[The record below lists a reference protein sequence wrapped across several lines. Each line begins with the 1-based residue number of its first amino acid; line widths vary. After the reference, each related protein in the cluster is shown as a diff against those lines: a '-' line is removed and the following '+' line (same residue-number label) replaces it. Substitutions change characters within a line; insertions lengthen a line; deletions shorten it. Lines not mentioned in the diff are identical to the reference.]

1 LAKEPDLTESSPAS
15 NSSRRAPLS
24 KRWTF
29 IVLALTLLFVLM
41 PFLFWRATWFGRPL
55 TDAQLAD
62 YLNPK
67 SNPHDIQHG
76 LSQVADRIVQHDPT
90 IKNSYPQ
97 VIALSASPEAPIRAM
112 DAWTMG
118 QDNRSSEFHAAL
130 LPMLKD
136 PDPTVARNAA
146 LALVRFDDTS
156 GHDIIVGMLKAAA
169 VDSPCAGTLRTR
181 LKPGQT
187 MNPGTLLAHIQTPS
201 GEREV
206 RSEIPGT
213 LDRWLLSDGASITA
227 GQHLAAVWPSDDEVW
242 EALRALYLI
251 GEPADLDAIAPYARG
266 GGDAPPQLAEQARN
280 TMEAIRARAA
290 SPSSNSSSA
299 IPPTKAPAEQ

>member
-1 LAKEPDLTESSPAS
+1 MSSSPAPAT
-15 NSSRRAPLS
+15 NPSRRQPLNR
-24 KRWTF
+24 RWTF
-29 IVLALTLLFVLM
+29 IVLALTLLFVMM

-76 LSQVADRIVQHDPT
+76 LSQVSDRIVRHDAT
-90 IKNSYPQ
+90 VSKFYPQ
-97 VIALSASPEAPIRAM
+97 VIALASDSEAPIRTMA
-112 DAWTMG
+112 AWTMG
-118 QDNRSSEFHAAL
+118 QDNQSGAFHTAL

-136 PDPTVARNAA
+136 PDPTVRSNAA
-146 LALVRFDDTS
+146 LALVRFRDSS
-156 GHDIIVGMLKAAA
+156 GHDVIVSMLKASP
-169 VDSPCAGTLRTR
+169 VDAPSAGILQTR

-187 MNPGTLLAHIQTPS
+187 MNPGTLLARIKAPE

-206 RSEIPGT
+206 RSDISGT
-213 LDRWLLSDGASITA
+213 LDRWILPGGSSVASGAHI
-227 GQHLAAVWPSDDEVW
+227 AAVLPADDAVW

-266 GGDAPPQLAEQARN
+266 GGDAPPQIAEQARL
-280 TMEAIRARAA
+280 TMEEIRARAEDSV
-290 SPSSNSSSA
+290 SPTS
-299 IPPTKAPAEQ
+299 PAN

>member
-1 LAKEPDLTESSPAS
+1 M
-15 NSSRRAPLS
+15 N

-76 LSQVADRIVQHDPT
+76 LSQVSDRIVRHDPT
-90 IKNSYPQ
+90 VANFYPQ
-97 VIALSASPEAPIRAM
+97 VIALASDPEAPIRTMA
-112 DAWTMG
+112 AWTMG
-118 QDNRSSEFHAAL
+118 QDNQSFAFHTAL

-136 PDPTVARNAA
+136 SDPTVRSNAA
-146 LALVRFDDTS
+146 LALVRFRDS
-156 GHDIIVGMLKAAA
+156 AGHDVIVGMLKASP
-169 VDSPCAGTLRTR
+169 VDAPSAGILQTR

-187 MNPGTLLAHIQTPS
+187 MNPGTLLARIKTPD

-206 RSEIPGT
+206 RSDISGT
-213 LDRWLLSDGASITA
+213 LDHWMLPDGSSVAPGVHI
-227 GQHLAAVWPSDDEVW
+227 AAVLPADDAVW

-251 GEPADLDAIAPYARG
+251 GKAGDLDTIAPYVRG
-266 GGDAPPQLAEQARN
+266 GGGAPPQIAEQARL
-280 TMEAIRARAA
+280 TMEEIRSRAGDSA
-290 SPSSNSSSA
+290 SSTSS
-299 IPPTKAPAEQ
+299 PAN

>member
-1 LAKEPDLTESSPAS
+1 MSSTPSSA
-15 NSSRRAPLS
+15 NNPSRRQPPS

-76 LSQVADRIVQHDPT
+76 LSQVSDRIVRHDPT
-90 IKNSYPQ
+90 VTNFYPE
-97 VIALSASPEAPIRAM
+97 VIALASSSEAPIRTMA
-112 DAWTMG
+112 AWTMG
-118 QDNRSSEFHAAL
+118 QDNQSAAFHTAL

-136 PDPTVARNAA
+136 PDPTVRSNAA
-146 LALVRFDDTS
+146 LALVRFRDSS
-156 GHDIIVGMLKAAA
+156 GHDVIVTMLRASP
-169 VDSPCAGTLRTR
+169 VDAPSAGILQTR

-187 MNPGTLLAHIQTPS
+187 MNPGTLLGRIKTPG
-201 GEREV
+201 GETEV
-206 RSEIPGT
+206 RSEISGT
-213 LDRWLLSDGASITA
+213 LDHWMLPDGANVAPGAHI
-227 GQHLAAVWPSDDEVW
+227 AAVLPADDAVW

-251 GEPADLDAIAPYARG
+251 GEPSDLDAIAPYARG
-266 GGDAPPQLAEQARN
+266 GGGAPPQIAEQARS
-280 TMEAIRARAA
+280 TIEEIRSRAGDSARSTS
-290 SPSSNSSSA
+290 SPAN
-299 IPPTKAPAEQ
+299 

>member
-1 LAKEPDLTESSPAS
+1 MPESSPS
-15 NSSRRAPLS
+15 PGPSRRPPLS

-55 TDAQLAD
+55 SDAQLAD
-62 YLNPK
+62 VLQPK

-76 LSQVADRIVQHDPT
+76 LSQVSDRIVAHDPAVRRF
-90 IKNSYPQ
+90 YPQ
-97 VIALSASPEAPIRAM
+97 VIALSSNPEAPIRTMA
-112 DAWTMG
+112 AWTMG
-118 QDNRSSEFHAAL
+118 QDNQSPEFHAAL
-130 LPMLKD
+130 LPLLKD
-136 PDPTVARNAA
+136 SDLTVRRNAA

-169 VDSPCAGTLRTR
+169 IDAPASGILQMR
-181 LKPGQT
+181 LKPNQT
-187 MNPGTLLAHIQTPS
+187 MNPGTLIARIQTPR

-213 LDRWLLSDGASITA
+213 LARWLLSDGATVTEGA
-227 GQHLAAVWPSDDEVW
+227 HLAAVWPTDDEAW

-251 GEPADLDAIAPYARG
+251 GEPGDLDVIAPYARG
-266 GGDAPPQLAEQARN
+266 GGDAPPQLAQQARL
-280 TMEAIRARAA
+280 TMEAIRSRAA
-290 SPSSNSSSA
+290 SVNPSSSA
-299 IPPTKAPAEQ
+299 SQ

>member
-1 LAKEPDLTESSPAS
+1 MSDSSAVRDS
-15 NSSRRAPLS
+15 ASRRQALN

-29 IVLALTLLFVLM
+29 IVLALTLLFVMM

-55 TDAQLAD
+55 GNAQLAD

-76 LSQVADRIVQHDPT
+76 LSQVSDRIVRHDPT
-90 IKNSYPQ
+90 VKNFYPQ
-97 VIALSASPEAPIRAM
+97 VIALASDSEAPIRTMA
-112 DAWTMG
+112 AWTMG
-118 QDNRSSEFHAAL
+118 QDNQSAAFHTAL

-136 PDPTVARNAA
+136 SDPTVRSNAA
-146 LALVRFDDTS
+146 LALVRFGDPA
-156 GHDIIVGMLKAAA
+156 GHDVIVSMLKASP
-169 VDSPCAGTLRTR
+169 VDAPADGVLQTR

-187 MNPGTLLAHIQTPS
+187 MNPGTLLARIKTPS

-206 RSEIPGT
+206 RSEISGT
-213 LDRWLLSDGASITA
+213 LDHWIVADGSNVTPGA
-227 GQHLAAVWPSDDEVW
+227 HLAAVFPADDAVW

-266 GGDAPPQLAEQARN
+266 VSGAPAQIAEQARL
-280 TMEAIRARAA
+280 TMEEIRARAA
-290 SPSSNSSSA
+290 DSVISTSSPAN
-299 IPPTKAPAEQ
+299 